1 MRSSLLAATCL
12 LGLLATACQQKDMAA
27 RKESTEA
34 KICAQLVEVRQALT
48 AVADLTPSS
57 TVGEARSAETGLATA
72 ITNLEA
78 SEQKLEELRTK
89 AFQDQL
95 KAFRAEVARVASNKE
110 TTLEEAAA
118 ELKTKAQP
126 VLAARAD
133 LSRAV
138 ECEETE
144 QP

>member
-1 MRSSLLAATCL
+1 MRSSLFAAACL
-12 LGLLATACQQKDMAA
+12 LALATTACQQQDMAA
-27 RKESTEA
+27 RKEKTEA
-34 KICAQLVEVRQALT
+34 KICAQLTEVSQALST
-48 AVADLTPSS
+48 VAQLTPAS
-57 TVGEARSAETGLATA
+57 TVGEAKEAEGALGTA

-89 AFQDQL
+89 AFQEQL
-95 KAFRAEVARVASNKE
+95 KTFRSEVAQVASSKD

-118 ELKTKAQP
+118 QLKAKAQP
-126 VLAARAD
+126 VMAARAE

-138 ECEETE
+138 ECEEPG

>member
-1 MRSSLLAATCL
+1 MRSSLFASACL
-12 LGLLATACQQKDMAA
+12 LALATTACQQQDMAA
-27 RKESTEA
+27 RKEKTEA
-34 KICAQLVEVRQALT
+34 KICAQLTEVSQALT
-48 AVADLTPSS
+48 TVAQLTPAS
-57 TVGEARSAETGLATA
+57 TVGEAKEAEGALGTA

-89 AFQDQL
+89 AFQEQL
-95 KAFRAEVARVASNKE
+95 KTFRSEVAQVASSKD

-118 ELKTKAQP
+118 QLKAKAQP
-126 VLAARAD
+126 VMAARAE

-138 ECEETE
+138 ECEEPG

>member
-1 MRSSLLAATCL
+1 MRSSLLAAACL
-12 LGLLATACQQKDMAA
+12 LALATTACQQQDMAA
-27 RKESTEA
+27 RKEKTEA
-34 KICAQLVEVRQALT
+34 KICAQLTEVSQALT
-48 AVADLTPSS
+48 TVAQLTPAS
-57 TVGEARSAETGLATA
+57 TVGEAKEAEGALGTA

-89 AFQDQL
+89 AFQEQL
-95 KAFRAEVARVASNKE
+95 KTFRSEVAQVASSKD

-118 ELKTKAQP
+118 QLKAKAQP
-126 VLAARAD
+126 VMAARAE

-138 ECEETE
+138 ECEEPG